1 MTTIE
6 LSFFFLS
13 PFIYKVIF
21 WVPQDFLM
29 LHCLGAIPLTIRN
42 HWLTNAGQPV
52 CLEYVLILLNLL
64 MEVLEENEKE
74 SKIFILNK
82 YNLI

>member
-1 MTTIE
+1 
-6 LSFFFLS
+6 
-13 PFIYKVIF
+13 
-21 WVPQDFLM
+21 M
-29 LHCLGAIPLTIRN
+29 LHCLGAIPLTLRN

-52 CLEYVLILLNLL
+52 CLEYVLNLL